1 VIPQIPYGAIGF
13 GIALLVGIWAAVLA
27 ETLKGRVF
35 IIGAMLGLF
44 LLRGVW
50 PGRAGQLVGAIG
62 WTIFG
67 IGAIV
72 FIKWKGVGI
81 RG

>member
-1 VIPQIPYGAIGF
+1 MIPQIPYGAIGF
-13 GIALLVGIWAAVLA
+13 GIALLVGIWAAILA
-27 ETLKGRVF
+27 ETDKGRLF
-35 IIGAMLGLF
+35 IIGIMIGLF
-44 LLRGVW
+44 ILRFAWSGATA
-50 PGRAGQLVGAIG
+50 RLAGSIG

-67 IGAIV
+67 IGAII